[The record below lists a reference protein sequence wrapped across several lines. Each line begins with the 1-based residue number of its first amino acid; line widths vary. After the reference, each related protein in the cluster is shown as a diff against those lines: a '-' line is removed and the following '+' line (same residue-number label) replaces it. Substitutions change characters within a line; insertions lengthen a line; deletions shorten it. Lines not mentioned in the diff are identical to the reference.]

1 LRQKEV
7 VVADEV
13 GKAVQARPREVALEA
28 IAVVDIDASV
38 SKLHPLLPATMRA
51 NTQYRGLV
59 DIV

>member
-7 VVADEV
+7 VAADEV
-13 GKAVQARPREVALEA
+13 GEAEQAMPREVVLEV
-28 IAVVDIDASV
+28 IAVVDVDASV
-38 SKLHPLLPATMRA
+38 AKLHPLLPVTMRA

>member
-1 LRQKEV
+1 V
-7 VVADEV
+7 VAADEV
-13 GKAVQARPREVALEA
+13 GEAVQARPREVAPEA
-28 IAVVDIDASV
+28 VAVVDVDASV

>member
-1 LRQKEV
+1 V
-7 VVADEV
+7 VAADEV
-13 GKAVQARPREVALEA
+13 SEAVQARPREVAPEA
-28 IAVVDIDASV
+28 VAVVDVDASV